1 MVRSRTTEPIERR
14 DTNICISK
22 LERLRK
28 AALEQTYVSLG
39 GRRTNSVHEF
49 YRYPARFTPWFARA
63 AIEAFTDPG
72 DLVIDPFCG
81 GGTAAVEAQLTG
93 RTAIVADIN
102 QLATFVTIAKTALY
116 EDKDLEQARE
126 FAKEAEEL
134 RLRSVSRGDT
144 ELEPYWYNISGT
156 AEWRIRDLINSAI
169 ALADEMD
176 NNAATQL
183 VRCALLRTGQ
193 WALDMRREIP
203 SVADFR
209 LQLSKNIG
217 AMVGAAEEH
226 RRRVESVVAG
236 ISSVTVVQEGL
247 PKAIEHEALQN
258 SEDPK
263 LILTSPPYAS
273 TYVNYHRWKVR
284 SRRET
289 AAPFWIAGRLDGH
302 GISHYTLGASG
313 TDSDERYFR
322 ELKRVFGAIIPL
334 MSDETWLVQVVGFK
348 KGRPQLERYLDTM
361 RSIGLEEIIFPS
373 LSTDVDGRL
382 WRRIP
387 GRRWWVSAE
396 AMKAQGNGTIS
407 EVVLVHRQVAGV
419 A

>member
-1 MVRSRTTEPIERR
+1 MARSRTAEPIEGRNK
-14 DTNICISK
+14 DISVTK
-22 LERLRK
+22 LECLRK

-63 AIEAFTDPG
+63 AIEVFTRPG
-72 DLVIDPFCG
+72 DLVVDPFCG
-81 GGTAAVEAQLTG
+81 GGTTAVEAQLTG
-93 RTAIVADIN
+93 RTAIVADIS
-102 QLATFVTIAKTALY
+102 QLATFVTNAKVTLY
-116 EDKDLEQARE
+116 EDGELDQVRN
-126 FAKEAEEL
+126 FVKEAEGL
-134 RLRSVSRGDT
+134 RLRSVSRGDA

-156 AEWRIRDLINSAI
+156 AEWRIRDLINGGI

-176 NNAATQL
+176 DNAATQL

-193 WALDMRREIP
+193 WALDMRRDIP

-209 LQLSKNIG
+209 RQLLSDIR
-217 AMVGAAEEH
+217 AMVAAAKQH
-226 RRRVESVVAG
+226 RQLVESTVPG
-236 ISSVTVVQEGL
+236 IKAVTVVQDGL
-247 PKAIEHEALQN
+247 PDAAKHEALRA
-258 SEDPK
+258 SEAPS
-263 LILTSPPYAS
+263 LILTSPPYAA

-322 ELKRVFGAIIPL
+322 ELKRVFASLVPL

-348 KGRPQLERYLDTM
+348 GGKAQLQRYLSTM
-361 RSIGLEEIIFPS
+361 RSVGLEEIQFPS
-373 LSTDVDGRL
+373 LSTQGDGRL
-382 WRRIP
+382 WRQIP
-387 GRRWWVSAE
+387 SRRWWVSAE
-396 AMKAQGNGTIS
+396 AMKAQRNGTLN
-407 EVVLVHRQVAGV
+407 EAVLIHRRTTGEP
-419 A
+419 

>member
-1 MVRSRTTEPIERR
+1 MARGRTAEPIEGRGLK
-14 DTNICISK
+14 ICVSK
-22 LERLRK
+22 LEHLRK

-39 GRRTNSVHEF
+39 GRRTDSVHEF

-63 AIEAFTDPG
+63 AIEAFSSPG

-81 GGTAAVEAQLTG
+81 GGTTAVEAQLTG
-93 RTAIVADIN
+93 RTAIAADIN
-102 QLATFVTIAKTALY
+102 QLATFVTLAKTTLY
-116 EDKDLEQARE
+116 GNNDLELARE
-126 FAKEAEEL
+126 FANEAEDL
-134 RLRSVSRGDT
+134 RLRSVCRGDA

-169 ALADEMD
+169 SLADEID
-176 NNAATQL
+176 NNTAVQL

-193 WALDMRREIP
+193 WALDMRRNVP

-209 LQLSKNIG
+209 LQLSNNVR
-217 AMVGAAEEH
+217 AMAWAAMHH
-226 RRRVESVVAG
+226 RHSVEAV
-236 ISSVTVVQEGL
+236 ISDAKAVTVVQEGL
-247 PKAIEHEALQN
+247 PGAAEHDALHKSEA
-258 SEDPK
+258 PR

-322 ELKRVFGAIIPL
+322 EVKRVFAALVSL

-348 KGRPQLERYLDTM
+348 KGEAQLDQYLNTM
-361 RSIGLEEIIFPS
+361 RSIGLEEVLFPS
-373 LSTDVDGRL
+373 LSTELDGRL

-387 GRRWWVSAE
+387 SRRWWVSAE
-396 AMKAQGNGTIS
+396 AMKAQGNGTIN
-407 EVVLVHRQVAGV
+407 EVVLIHRRIAGGP
-419 A
+419 

>member
-1 MVRSRTTEPIERR
+1 MARSRTAELVDERGG
-14 DTNICISK
+14 NVCVSK
-22 LERLRK
+22 LEHLRN

-63 AIEAFTDPG
+63 AIETFTRPG

-81 GGTAAVEAQLTG
+81 GGTTAVEAQLTG
-93 RTAIVADIN
+93 RIAIAADIN
-102 QLATFVTIAKTALY
+102 QLATFVTTAKTTLY
-116 EDKDLEQARE
+116 GSYDLELTRE
-126 FAKEAEEL
+126 FAQEAEKL

-156 AEWRIRDLINSAI
+156 TEWRIRDLINGAI
-169 ALADEMD
+169 ALSDEMD
-176 NNAATQL
+176 NRAAAQL

-193 WALDMRREIP
+193 WALDMRRSIP

-209 LQLSKNIG
+209 LQLSNDIR
-217 AMVGAAEEH
+217 AMADAATH
-226 RRRVESVVAG
+226 HCHSVEAVVSD
-236 ISSVTVVQEGL
+236 IKTVTVIQEGL
-247 PKAIEHEALQN
+247 PGATEDEALRK
-258 SEDPK
+258 SEAPT

-322 ELKRVFGAIIPL
+322 ELKRVFAALVPL

-348 KGRPQLERYLDTM
+348 KGEAQLNQYLNTM
-361 RSIGLEEIIFPS
+361 RSIGLEEIQFPS
-373 LSTDVDGRL
+373 LSTEVDGRL

-387 GRRWWVSAE
+387 SRRWWVSAE
-396 AMKAQGNGTIS
+396 AMRSQGNGTIN
-407 EVVLVHRQVAGV
+407 EVVLIHRRIAGSP
-419 A
+419 